1 MRPLHKV
8 QQNGGRKAKVLGR
21 KLQNSVTPARRA
33 PCSLAGHNFGQPSS
47 LVPLSCPSPTY
58 HKCIFKYPTAAK
70 LSCIFAVF
78 MRLLTRFSLSFL
90 LSLADGDENKENLC
104 GRPLGPHHAG
114 GCQKLLRT
122 VWSGEY
128 NPFSLYLYIYFSGNL
143 YISAYIAYIC
153 QCRFSCLTTCKIIGT
168 ANHAS
173 CCRVCSAP
181 PSPPAHCTPAC
192 SS

>member
-33 PCSLAGHNFGQPSS
+33 PCSLAGHNFGQPSH
-47 LVPLSCPSPTY
+47 PPAPSPTF

-78 MRLLTRFSLSFL
+78 MRLLTLFSSLLLQMVTRTKKIFVGGLSAPTTLEDVKSYFEQFGPVST
-90 LSLADGDENKENLC
+90 SLFFNI
-104 GRPLGPHHAG
+104 
-114 GCQKLLRT
+114 
-122 VWSGEY
+122 
-128 NPFSLYLYIYFSGNL
+128 YLYIFTWESL
-143 YISAYIAYIC
+143 YICIYREYLPMSVELSDNL
-153 QCRFSCLTTCKIIGT
+153 RNNRNSKSCKLLP
-168 ANHAS
+168 S
-173 CCRVCSAP
+173 LLCSP
-181 PSPPAHCTPAC
+181 LSPAHCTPTC